1 MPGVADVARLA
12 VPGRSTF
19 IDQQI
24 TFQVLKRT
32 LFYWLT
38 AIACATAGYGL
49 LWALLPGHHVFGA
62 PYGMFL
68 YPDAHPLAY
77 IALCCGVF
85 GPLAARATES
95 FRRRGHWG
103 RVGVVA
109 LVALATV
116 GLSSPLGGM
125 LWEWHDMRA
134 GYFPDDWARVL
145 FLNGARDG
153 LTVGWFI
160 VLLSV
165 PYNVLGLL
173 VCYGLLAAG
182 GRRFLPVATSPQ

>member
-1 MPGVADVARLA
+1 M
-12 VPGRSTF
+12 
-19 IDQQI
+19 
-24 TFQVLKRT
+24 

-38 AIACATAGYGL
+38 SVGCATAGYGL
-49 LWALLPGHHVFGA
+49 LWALLPGHRVFGA
-62 PYGMFL
+62 PYGMYL
-68 YPDAHPLAY
+68 YHSAHPLAY
-77 IALCCGVF
+77 IALCSGVF
-85 GPLAARATES
+85 GPLAAGATDA
-95 FRRRGHWG
+95 FRRRGRWG

-109 LVALATV
+109 LLALATV

-134 GYFPDDWARVL
+134 GYFPADWARVL

-153 LTVGWFI
+153 LLLGWFI

-165 PYNVLGLL
+165 PYNALGLL

-182 GRRFLPVATSPQ
+182 VRRFPARRS